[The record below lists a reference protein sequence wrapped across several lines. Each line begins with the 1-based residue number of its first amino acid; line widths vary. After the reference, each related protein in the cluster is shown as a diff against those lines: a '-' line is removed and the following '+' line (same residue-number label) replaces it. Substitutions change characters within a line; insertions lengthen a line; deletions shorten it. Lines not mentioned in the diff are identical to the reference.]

1 MKEVKYPGLLAE
13 MAKHGDKQKSLAK
26 LLGKSVPS
34 ISKRLLGKK
43 EWSIGEIEKIC
54 EHYDKDYYELFK
66 NND

>member
-13 MAKHGDKQKSLAK
+13 MAKHGDKQKTLAK
-26 LLGKSVPS
+26 LLGISEPS
-34 ISKRLLGKK
+34 IGRRLSGKK

>member
-26 LLGKSVPS
+26 LLGLSAPS

-54 EHYDKDYYELFK
+54 EYYGKDYYELFK